1 MHETILIIDY
11 GSQYTQLIAR
21 RLRELN
27 VFCIVY
33 PYHKISIRLIDQLK
47 PSGVILSGGPNSV
60 LDRDAPK
67 LNNFILKLSIPILG
81 ICYGLQLICSH
92 LGGKIHKSKS
102 REYGYALISIFKKS
116 SLLTGLKKNNNQ
128 VWMSHGDH
136 VVKIPN
142 EFEITSKS
150 NNNLISSIE
159 NKKIKYLVCSFI
171 LKFFTPNKEK
181 KFCTI
186 FSSKYARLQKNL

>member
-33 PYHKISIRLIDQLK
+33 AYHKISIRLIDKLK
-47 PSGVILSGGPNSV
+47 PSGIILSGGPDSV

-92 LGGKIHKSKS
+92 FGGKIHKSKS
-102 REYGYALISIFKKS
+102 REYGYALISIFKK
-116 SLLTGLKKNNNQ
+116 
-128 VWMSHGDH
+128 
-136 VVKIPN
+136 
-142 EFEITSKS
+142 
-150 NNNLISSIE
+150 
-159 NKKIKYLVCSFI
+159 YLDLNTNIDVFYKQYMYS
-171 LKFFTPNKEK
+171 
-181 KFCTI
+181 
-186 FSSKYARLQKNL
+186 